1 MWNRILDN
9 SIIGLKGEKFESNLS
24 GKKKDVGY
32 VAAWLIIYPSLYSI
46 ELFESMEDG
55 SKSINDRE
63 PKLGTKE
70 HAEWVSKYL
79 KPTNN
84 KRISKPVEQVFK
96 GSASGKQIQ
105 SADSSQSSKT
115 KIKS

>member
-1 MWNRILDN
+1 MIDRI
-9 SIIGLKGEKFESNLS
+9 
-24 GKKKDVGY
+24 
-32 VAAWLIIYPSLYSI
+32 SLFIFYRTSQ
-46 ELFESMEDG
+46 FESMEDG

-63 PKLGTKE
+63 PKLGAKE

-96 GSASGKQIQ
+96 VSASGKQIQ
-105 SADSSQSSKT
+105 SEDSSQSSKT
-115 KIKS
+115 NLKS

>member
-1 MWNRILDN
+1 
-9 SIIGLKGEKFESNLS
+9 
-24 GKKKDVGY
+24 
-32 VAAWLIIYPSLYSI
+32 
-46 ELFESMEDG
+46 MEDG

-105 SADSSQSSKT
+105 SADSSQSSEKNL
-115 KIKS
+115 KSSKYFHVFSFYFNFYLLSQEIM